1 MVMTMNKSWKHF
13 NVFEQIK
20 SVKEILL
27 PIVPDG
33 DSFRLRG
40 LVLRCAKYRIG
51 KVKKLN
57 SDEAKTYDLL
67 LKNKLH
73 PKTVY
78 EWLLLEAVPQHIKE
92 KIVQRKL
99 SLNDARRQYV
109 QWKRLN
115 GTRAGQALMEE
126 ILNVIR
132 RLKWKSQEELQT
144 PH

>member
-1 MVMTMNKSWKHF
+1 MPKRV

-20 SVKEILL
+20 SAKEILL
-27 PIVPDG
+27 PVVADG

-40 LVLRCAKYRIG
+40 LVLRCVKYRLG

-57 SDEAKTYDLL
+57 REEAQTYDLL
-67 LKNKLH
+67 LKNKLC

-78 EWLLLEAVPQHIKE
+78 EWLLLEDVPQHIKE

-99 SLNDARRQYV
+99 SLNAARMQYV

-115 GTRAGQALMEE
+115 GTRAGKALMED
-126 ILNVIR
+126 ILSVIR
-132 RLKWKSQEELQT
+132 RLKWKSQEE
-144 PH
+144 